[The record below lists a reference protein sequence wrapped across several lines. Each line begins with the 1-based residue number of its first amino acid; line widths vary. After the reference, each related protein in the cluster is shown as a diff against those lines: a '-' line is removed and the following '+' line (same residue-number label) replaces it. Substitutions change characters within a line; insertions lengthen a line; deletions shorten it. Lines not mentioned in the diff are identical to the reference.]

1 LLTGTPIRK
10 NAGDFFP
17 LLRLCNRREFTS
29 YWRFVQEYCYTKE
42 TPWATEIGDVRDP
55 AAFQR
60 LLEPYVSHCALTDVF
75 TDIPDAIWTTI
86 PVLMTPKETLDHKK
100 IKKEYRSPSGEP
112 LSGAGAV
119 VPELRRLTAAGKNK
133 IEATK
138 QLLAD
143 HDDEKVIV
151 WTWYKESAQVVA
163 ECCVAND
170 RQRFLATGDL
180 TPLRRAD
187 VIRQWLDTEDGVL
200 VATLAS
206 VGEGYNLQ
214 DSRVAV
220 FYEMD
225 YLPSTNLQA
234 LARQRRH
241 GQTDTVRAYAVVAKG
256 SIDTAIAKIAQRRD
270 TSNST
275 AQGLEAVLTELMKN
289 A

>member
-1 LLTGTPIRK
+1 
-10 NAGDFFP
+10 
-17 LLRLCNRREFTS
+17 
-29 YWRFVQEYCYTKE
+29 
-42 TPWATEIGDVRDP
+42 
-55 AAFQR
+55 
-60 LLEPYVSHCALTDVF
+60 
-75 TDIPDAIWTTI
+75 
-86 PVLMTPKETLDHKK
+86 
-100 IKKEYRSPSGEP
+100 
-112 LSGAGAV
+112 
-119 VPELRRLTAAGKNK
+119 
-133 IEATK
+133 
-138 QLLAD
+138 
-143 HDDEKVIV
+143 
-151 WTWYKESAQVVA
+151 
-163 ECCVAND
+163 VAND